1 MPFDGPVALY
11 ATVTGHRIRHSSLVQ
26 RMSLEEQGSTHT
38 HRQLVLVAVLVCL
51 FATSMAGMLN
61 FFKYRANAERL
72 VHERLVVTGQGIEA
86 SIRSSLAL
94 GMQFADIVTL
104 QDKLERELRIDDITR
119 TIQVFDVHGETLYS
133 TDSLR
138 AFRGVPT
145 NWFEAAKDAGTS
157 AWTVKD
163 GVNSAV
169 GIPVRNG
176 IGLVVGHLALRYD
189 EAMVQGPITEV
200 GRQIALTTVAAF
212 LSSALLASLA
222 LLAVL
227 RGITKDMILIERYV
241 DASARGD
248 DGGKPMRGAFA
259 RPVRRFLRTVGRAE
273 RHVRKMRAAL
283 RKRATA
289 NEAGAVVPTARNTDA
304 VEAGG
309 AQARAA
315 P

>member
-1 MPFDGPVALY
+1 
-11 ATVTGHRIRHSSLVQ
+11 
-26 RMSLEEQGSTHT
+26 MSLEEHGSTHT
-38 HRQLVLVAVLVCL
+38 HRQLVLVAVLVCF

-104 QDKLERELRIDDITR
+104 QDKLERELRVDDITR

-145 NWFEAAKDAGTS
+145 NWFEAAKGAG
-157 AWTVKD
+157 ADVWNVKD

-189 EAMVQGPITEV
+189 EAMVKEPILAV
-200 GRQIALTTVAAF
+200 GRQIALTTLATFLASAV
-212 LSSALLASLA
+212 LSSLL

-227 RGITKDMILIERYV
+227 RGISKDMAQVERHV
-241 DASARGD
+241 EAAARGD
-248 DGGKPMRGAFA
+248 PGVKPLRGPFG

-273 RHVRKMRAAL
+273 RHIHKMRAAL
-283 RKRATA
+283 RKRASA
-289 NEAGAVVPTARNTDA
+289 ADKVDAGSGSAVADA
-304 VEAGG
+304 GVK
-309 AQARAA
+309 